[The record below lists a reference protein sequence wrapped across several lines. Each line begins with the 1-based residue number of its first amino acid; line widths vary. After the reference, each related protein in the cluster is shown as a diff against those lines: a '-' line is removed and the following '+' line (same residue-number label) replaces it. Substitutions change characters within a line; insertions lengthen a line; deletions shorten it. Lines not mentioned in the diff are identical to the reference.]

1 MPSIPGESLD
11 DLYDSHMLPP
21 LSSSFAFTARCRL
34 QNRPGML
41 GRLTTEVGSAGG
53 DLRAIDIVNFEQGSI
68 VRELTVHARDSEHAH
83 AIMRA
88 MQAVDGVEVL
98 EYSDRTFQLHAG
110 GKIEVVGKIA
120 IKTRDDLSMAYTPG
134 VARVCRAIAE
144 NPDRARSLTIKRNC
158 VAIVTDGSAVL
169 GLGNLGPEGALPV
182 MEGKAMLFKEFGGVD
197 AFPICLNTQD
207 VDEIVETVERISP
220 VFGGIN
226 LEDISAPRCFVIEER
241 LQESLDIPVFHDDQH
256 GTAVVVMAALYNS
269 LRIVDKK
276 LDQLKLVVAGTGAA
290 GVACT
295 KMMLAAGV
303 REVIGVDRHGA
314 IHQGRER
321 LETGVKQWYAA
332 HTNQGGLR
340 GGLSDVIEGADVFLG
355 VSGPGILTESDVAKM
370 AHQPIVFALANPDP
384 EIRPELIESLVAVVA
399 TGRSDYPNQINNV
412 LAFPG
417 IFRGVLDCGASEVTY
432 PMKLAAAQAI
442 ADIVTPEELQPEYV
456 IPSVFNRAVAP
467 VVAAAVIAEAKASGL
482 AHPLAEPEDPLYG

>member
-1 MPSIPGESLD
+1 
-11 DLYDSHMLPP
+11 MLPP
-21 LSSSFAFTARCRL
+21 PSSSFAFTARCRL
-34 QNRPGML
+34 QNLPGML
-41 GRLTTEVGSAGG
+41 GRLTTEVGIAGG
-53 DLRAIDIVNFEQGSI
+53 DLRAIDIVRFDQGSI
-68 VRELTVHARDSEHAH
+68 VRELTVQARDSEHAH
-83 AIMRA
+83 EIVRA

-110 GKIEVVGKIA
+110 GKIEVVGKIQ

-144 NPDRARSLTIKRNC
+144 KPERARSLTIKRNC
-158 VAIVTDGSAVL
+158 VAVVTDGSAVL

-207 VDEIVETVERISP
+207 VDEIVATVEHISP

-241 LQESLDIPVFHDDQH
+241 LQQSLDIPVFHDDQH
-256 GTAVVVMAALYNS
+256 GTAVVLMAALHNA
-269 LRIVDKK
+269 LRIVDKH
-276 LDQLKLVVAGTGAA
+276 LDQLKVVVSGTGAA

-295 KMMLAAGV
+295 KMLLAAGV
-303 REVIGVDRHGA
+303 REVIGVDRLGS
-314 IHQGRER
+314 IYSGREPMDD
-321 LETGVKQWYAA
+321 GVKLWYAA
-332 HTNQGGLR
+332 HTNPGRIQGK
-340 GGLSDVIEGADVFLG
+340 LSDVIEGADVFLG
-355 VSGPGILTESDVAKM
+355 VSAPGLLTESDVARM
-370 AHQPIVFALANPDP
+370 NPNPIVFALANPDP
-384 EIRPELIESLVAVVA
+384 EIRPELVEGLAAVIA

-417 IFRGVLDCGASEVTY
+417 IFRGVLDSGASAITY

-442 ADIVTPEELQPEYV
+442 ADIVTPEELQPDYV

-467 VVAAAVIAEAKASGL
+467 AVAAAVVAEAREAGL
-482 AHPLAEPEDPLYG
+482 AHPREEPEDPLYS

>member
-1 MPSIPGESLD
+1 
-11 DLYDSHMLPP
+11 MLPP
-21 LSSSFAFTARCRL
+21 PSSSFAFTARCRL
-34 QNRPGML
+34 RNRPGML
-41 GRLTTEVGSAGG
+41 GRLTTEVGTAGG
-53 DLRAIDIVNFEQGSI
+53 DLRAIDIVRFEQGSI
-68 VRELTVHARDSEHAH
+68 VRELTVHARDSAHAH
-83 AIMRA
+83 AIVRA

-158 VAIVTDGSAVL
+158 VAVVTDGSAVL

-182 MEGKAMLFKEFGGVD
+182 MEGKAMLFKEFGAVD
-197 AFPICLNTQD
+197 AFPICLKTQD

-241 LQESLDIPVFHDDQH
+241 LQETLDIPVFHDDQH
-256 GTAVVVMAALYNS
+256 GTAVVVMAALYNA

-276 LDQLKLVVAGTGAA
+276 LDQLKVVVAGTGAA

-314 IHQGRER
+314 IYMGREP
-321 LETGVKQWYAA
+321 LETGIKQWYAA
-332 HTNQGGLR
+332 HTNEGGMR
-340 GGLSDVIEGADVFLG
+340 GALSDVIDGADVFLG
-355 VSGPGILTESDVAKM
+355 VSGPGILTESDVARM
-370 AHQPIVFALANPDP
+370 AHHPIVFALANPDP
-384 EIRPELIESLVAVVA
+384 EIRPELIEGLVAVLA

-417 IFRGVLDCGASEVTY
+417 IFRGVLDCGASEITY

-442 ADIVTPEELQPEYV
+442 ADIITPEELQPEYV

-467 VVAAAVIAEAKASGL
+467 AVAAAIIAEAQAGGL
-482 AHPLAEPEDPLYG
+482 AHPVTEPEDPLYG